1 MPKSVPALSR
11 RERQIMDVIYR
22 RTRATAAE
30 VMAELP
36 DPPSY
41 SAVRSALRLLVEKGH
56 LTRELEELRY
66 VYRPRVPRDK
76 ARRSAVSH
84 LVRTF
89 FDGSRAQAMA
99 AILESADT
107 RLSNDELDRLA
118 RLVERARQDRRP

>member
-118 RLVERARQDRRP
+118 RLVEQARQDRRP

>member
-1 MPKSVPALSR
+1 VPKSVPALSR
-11 RERQIMDVIYR
+11 RERQIMDVLYR

-56 LTRELEELRY
+56 LTRELEDLRY

-76 ARRSAVSH
+76 ASRSAVSH

-118 RLVERARQDRRP
+118 RLVEQAREDRRP

>member
-1 MPKSVPALSR
+1 MPKSTPALSR

-22 RTRATAAE
+22 RKSATAAE
-30 VMAELP
+30 VMSDLP

-41 SAVRSALRLLVEKGH
+41 SAVRSALRLLVDKGH
-56 LTRELEELRY
+56 LTRELEDVRY
-66 VYRPRVPRDK
+66 IYRPRVPREK

-89 FDGSRAQAMA
+89 FDGSRAQAVA

-107 RLSNDELDRLA
+107 RLSDEELERLT
-118 RLVERARQDRRP
+118 RLVEQARQDRRP

>member
-1 MPKSVPALSR
+1 
-11 RERQIMDVIYR
+11 MDVIYR
-22 RTRATAAE
+22 RARATAVE

-56 LTRELEELRY
+56 LTRELDERRY
-66 VYRPRVPRDK
+66 IYRPRVPRDR

-118 RLVERARQDRRP
+118 RLVEQARQDRRP

>member
-11 RERQIMDVIYR
+11 RERQIMDVLYR

-56 LTRELEELRY
+56 LTRELEDLRY

-76 ARRSAVSH
+76 ASRSAVSH

-118 RLVERARQDRRP
+118 RLVEQARQDRRP

>member
-1 MPKSVPALSR
+1 VPKSVPALSR

-118 RLVERARQDRRP
+118 RLVEQARQDRRP

>member
-1 MPKSVPALSR
+1 VPKSVPALSR
-11 RERQIMDVIYR
+11 RERQIMDVLYR

-56 LTRELEELRY
+56 LTRELEDLRY

-76 ARRSAVSH
+76 ASRSAVSH

-118 RLVERARQDRRP
+118 RLVEQARQDRRP

>member
-11 RERQIMDVIYR
+11 RERQIMDVLYR

-56 LTRELEELRY
+56 LTRELEDLRY

-76 ARRSAVSH
+76 ASRSAVSH

-118 RLVERARQDRRP
+118 RLVEQAREDRRP